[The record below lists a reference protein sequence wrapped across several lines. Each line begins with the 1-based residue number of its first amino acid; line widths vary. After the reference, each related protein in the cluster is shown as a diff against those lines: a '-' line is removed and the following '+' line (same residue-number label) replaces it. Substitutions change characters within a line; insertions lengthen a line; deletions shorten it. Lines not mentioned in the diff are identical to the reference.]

1 MRLCSYD
8 IRNLV
13 IGAVAPIVFSS
24 TYPFVSMEGME
35 MQKTVSHGISPLDS
49 QEIVGLQSSPAAPSG
64 ARLRQ
69 RKGPFRH
76 PAQRSGETRKEF
88 EGR

>member
-13 IGAVAPIVFSS
+13 VGAVAPIVFSS

-35 MQKTVSHGISPLDS
+35 MQKTVSRGISPLDS
-49 QEIVGLQSSPAAPSG
+49 QEIVGLQSSPAAPFWSEAPAEKGPVSASG
-64 ARLRQ
+64 A
-69 RKGPFRH
+69 
-76 PAQRSGETRKEF
+76 A
-88 EGR
+88 